1 MSSKDKNL
9 RLDEFVRTSIVPKRR
24 HALATCIVLFLVGC
38 SSNAKVDEPYVVQV
52 DEPYVVQ
59 VDCANL
65 VDYVSG
71 KSEGEQVVVLWYSDG
86 TSKQEF
92 RPGRCLQNDSQR
104 VISSP

>member
-1 MSSKDKNL
+1 MIREFKDENL
-9 RLDEFVRTSIVPKRR
+9 RLDDFVRTSIVPKHR
-24 HALATCIVLFLVGC
+24 HAFATCIVLFLVGC

-52 DEPYVVQ
+52 D
-59 VDCANL
+59 CANL

-71 KSEGEQVVVLWYSDG
+71 KSEDEQVVVLWYSDG

-104 VISSP
+104 VRSSP

>member
-1 MSSKDKNL
+1 MGLDSTREFKEDL
-9 RLDEFVRTSIVPKRR
+9 RLDEFVRKSIVPMHRYV
-24 HALATCIVLFLVGC
+24 LAACAVLFLVGC
-38 SSNAKVDEPYVVQV
+38 SSNTNV

-71 KSEGEQVVVLWYSDG
+71 KSEDEQVVVLWYSDG

-92 RPGRCLQNDSQR
+92 RPGQCLQNDGQR
-104 VISSP
+104 VVRNP

>member
-1 MSSKDKNL
+1 M
-9 RLDEFVRTSIVPKRR
+9 VQR
-24 HALATCIVLFLVGC
+24 HALAACIALLLAGC
-38 SSNAKVDEPYVVQV
+38 SSSANV

-71 KSEGEQVVVLWYSDG
+71 KSEDEQVVVLWYSDG

-104 VISSP
+104 VRSSP